1 MTGILVALA
10 AVAGLFLGK
19 LAGIAADRIPG
30 ADLGPGRLER
40 MPELRRGC
48 RVGWTTSRCLAG
60 RCTAA
65 VVRAAASSRSI
76 RYPLMELAA
85 AVLFGLA
92 AWKFHFHLETIVY
105 AAFFWVLLVLSAI
118 DLEHKLLPDRVV
130 FPALAAGAA
139 ALTVSALVGG
149 YPDALIHA
157 AIGAAIFGG
166 FLFVVAFI
174 NPAGMGGGDVK
185 LSFLLGMFLGYL
197 DGWGLV
203 AVGMFLSFVLGGVIG
218 LVAMVVSGGGRKMQL
233 PFGPFLA
240 LGTAIAVFLGHS
252 VLAAYLG

>member
-1 MTGILVALA
+1 LIEV
-10 AVAGLFLGK
+10 
-19 LAGIAADRIPG
+19 
-30 ADLGPGRLER
+30 
-40 MPELRRGC
+40 
-48 RVGWTTSRCLAG
+48 
-60 RCTAA
+60 
-65 VVRAAASSRSI
+65 
-76 RYPLMELAA
+76 AA

-92 AWKFHFHLETIVY
+92 AWKFHLHLETIVY

-139 ALTVSALVGG
+139 GLLVAALVGG
-149 YPDALIHA
+149 YPDALVHA

-197 DGWGLV
+197 DGWGIV
-203 AVGMFLSFVLGGVIG
+203 MVGMFLSFVLGGVIG

-240 LGTAIAVFLGHS
+240 LGTTIAVFVGHS

>member
-1 MTGILVALA
+1 MTGLLIVLA
-10 AVAGLFLGK
+10 ALAGLFFGK
-19 LAGIAADRIPG
+19 LAGVVADRIPARSPLLKGWDACPNCG
-30 ADLGPGRLER
+30 ADAAWVDNIPLLGFALHR
-40 MPELRRGC
+40 
-48 RVGWTTSRCLAG
+48 G
-60 RCTAA
+60 RCQSCG
-65 VVRAAASSRSI
+65 VRCSI

-92 AWKFHFHLETIVY
+92 AWKFHLHLETIVY
-105 AAFFWVLLVLSAI
+105 AAFFWVLIVLSAI

-139 ALTVSALVGG
+139 GLTVAALVGG
-149 YPDALIHA
+149 YPDALVHA

-197 DGWGLV
+197 DSWGIV
-203 AVGMFLSFVLGGVIG
+203 MVGMFLSFVLGGVIG
-218 LVAMVVSGGGRKMQL
+218 LVAMVVTGGGRKMQL

-240 LGTAIAVFLGHS
+240 LGTTIAVFLGHS
-252 VLAAYLG
+252 VLTAYLG

>member
-1 MTGILVALA
+1 VTGILVALA

-19 LAGIAADRIPG
+19 LAGIAADRIPARTSVLGGWSACPNCG
-30 ADLGPGRLER
+30 AASAWLDNIPLLGFALHR
-40 MPELRRGC
+40 
-48 RVGWTTSRCLAG
+48 G
-60 RCTAA
+60 RCQSCGAG
-65 VVRAAASSRSI
+65 RSI
-76 RYPLMELAA
+76 RYPLIELAA

-130 FPALAAGAA
+130 FPALAAGAV
-139 ALTVSALVGG
+139 ALTVAALVGG

-197 DGWGLV
+197 DGWGIV

-240 LGTAIAVFLGHS
+240 LGTTIAVFLGHS
-252 VLAAYLG
+252 FLAAYLG